1 MFNLKTAKIENRKF
15 YEQELQKI
23 VLEEFPYDSYEVL
36 EEKNKKIL
44 IKRLDNNNRD
54 GSESL
59 EPIWVNK
66 VQFLRD
72 E

>member
-1 MFNLKTAKIENRKF
+1 
-15 YEQELQKI
+15 
-23 VLEEFPYDSYEVL
+23 VL

-44 IKRLDNNNRD
+44 IKRLDNNKRD
-54 GSESL
+54 GLENL

-66 VQFLRD
+66 VQFLRED